1 MPTFDSSCHDAESN
15 LATAFY
21 RAEDE
26 RRRPTL
32 EDGEPNVS
40 RKRKK
45 RPRRPRRPLAP
56 AKYPVGSQVRA
67 RPGRTV
73 PDFSDIPLGG
83 WSGTISEVDHRSDP
97 PTYRIEWDRRTLDG
111 MHPVYRK
118 RCERDG
124 LDHENMWLGEGDIE
138 PDTGE
143 PAAIE
148 QPTNLLCR
156 PLSKHD
162 QDDRIR
168 AIFGLTSDDPL
179 PLVNKENLGRY
190 HRHLESHLAF
200 PFQATYRVAIGP
212 FEDREYS
219 VRVDGLLD
227 PDESD
232 EEEGLLCEAVQR
244 DGFVELPLAEIE
256 VTVHRHNGQLIDDYS
271 YWFTNWP
278 GEGSSP
284 TTEES
289 LRGEEPAVTP
299 LTLLTGVLTA
309 CAVGGFYGAVLGAAL
324 ASLDGVFIAVKTGG
338 TLLALVGCLLGANS
352 GDLFGAVNRMGRARW
367 RCGFIG
373 LVLGAGVGAMLG
385 AMLIAFVGAVLGGLA
400 GGIVLLIVRRMQDR
414 TMPTIVSVLAG
425 AMLGVAIQAWRQ
437 EAGQAWTG
445 GGQGGIAGAIAGP
458 ILMFALGTALTS
470 RPRDRE

>member
-1 MPTFDSSCHDAESN
+1 M
-15 LATAFY
+15 
-21 RAEDE
+21 
-26 RRRPTL
+26 
-32 EDGEPNVS
+32 S

-45 RPRRPRRPLAP
+45 RPRRPRRPLAL

-124 LDHENMWLGEGDIE
+124 LDHENMWLDESDIE

-200 PFQATYRVAIGP
+200 PFQATYRVAIGWGASAAHACR
-212 FEDREYS
+212 DRTQ
-219 VRVDGLLD
+219 R
-227 PDESD
+227 
-232 EEEGLLCEAVQR
+232 AVF
-244 DGFVELPLAEIE
+244 DSGNHAG
-256 VTVHRHNGQLIDDYS
+256 T
-271 YWFTNWP
+271 
-278 GEGSSP
+278 
-284 TTEES
+284 
-289 LRGEEPAVTP
+289 
-299 LTLLTGVLTA
+299 TGVL
-309 CAVGGFYGAVLGAAL
+309 CVGMF
-324 ASLDGVFIAVKTGG
+324 ASTDR
-338 TLLALVGCLLGANS
+338 S
-352 GDLFGAVNRMGRARW
+352 MGRCARTNSYGVNANNCRSERSRTGTQW
-367 RCGFIG
+367 SQIRTLSARRLTRQAENLLCRWTASKDEY
-373 LVLGAGVGAMLG
+373 LG
-385 AMLIAFVGAVLGGLA
+385 
-400 GGIVLLIVRRMQDR
+400 
-414 TMPTIVSVLAG
+414 P
-425 AMLGVAIQAWRQ
+425 AWRSATGSGRAAGWDSASQ
-437 EAGQAWTG
+437 E
-445 GGQGGIAGAIAGP
+445 P
-458 ILMFALGTALTS
+458 RSLTPGHS
-470 RPRDRE
+470 